1 MNIWFDYSLLPVYTR
16 STSGLRVET
25 YNMLHIEALSY
36 SNLRKIEQPFF
47 PSTSGQ
53 LPVDKSIFSVTI
65 RWEKQGC
72 PKIKYDVEYS
82 IRHQSGRPKLINT
95 QVQENF
101 LEIKNLLP
109 KTTISIRLRA
119 RREKN
124 VSDFTDF
131 ARIIIPHTN
140 ETKDFTF
147 DPDSAH
153 QKLSLE
159 RVYISLWR
167 NY

>member
-1 MNIWFDYSLLPVYTR
+1 MTV
-16 STSGLRVET
+16 
-25 YNMLHIEALSY
+25 
-36 SNLRKIEQPFF
+36 
-47 PSTSGQ
+47 
-53 LPVDKSIFSVTI
+53 
-65 RWEKQGC
+65 RWENQGC

-82 IRHQSGRPKLINT
+82 IRHRSGRPKLVNT
-95 QVQENF
+95 QVSENF

-159 RVYISLWR
+159 RVFQFLVRVLTCAIIGSFLNNLVISFG
-167 NY
+167 NI

>member
-1 MNIWFDYSLLPVYTR
+1 MTV
-16 STSGLRVET
+16 
-25 YNMLHIEALSY
+25 
-36 SNLRKIEQPFF
+36 
-47 PSTSGQ
+47 
-53 LPVDKSIFSVTI
+53 
-65 RWEKQGC
+65 RWENQGC

-82 IRHQSGRPKLINT
+82 IRHRSGRPKLVNT
-95 QVQENF
+95 QVSENF

-159 RVYISLWR
+159 RVFNFYELLTCALIGTFLNNLVISFG
-167 NY
+167 NI

>member
-1 MNIWFDYSLLPVYTR
+1 MSFQVKRSQKFPRNLPIRVKLRTRSEQITSGELPVY
-16 STSGLRVET
+16 
-25 YNMLHIEALSY
+25 
-36 SNLRKIEQPFF
+36 
-47 PSTSGQ
+47 
-53 LPVDKSIFSVTI
+53 KSIFSVTI

-159 RVYISLWR
+159 RVHLSLWR
-167 NY
+167 HH

>member
-1 MNIWFDYSLLPVYTR
+1 MTV
-16 STSGLRVET
+16 
-25 YNMLHIEALSY
+25 
-36 SNLRKIEQPFF
+36 
-47 PSTSGQ
+47 
-53 LPVDKSIFSVTI
+53 
-65 RWEKQGC
+65 RWENQGC

-82 IRHQSGRPKLINT
+82 IRHRSGRPKLVNT
-95 QVQENF
+95 QVSENF

-159 RVYISLWR
+159 RVFQFLRVAHLRPHRYIFE
-167 NY
+167 

>member
-1 MNIWFDYSLLPVYTR
+1 MTV
-16 STSGLRVET
+16 
-25 YNMLHIEALSY
+25 
-36 SNLRKIEQPFF
+36 
-47 PSTSGQ
+47 
-53 LPVDKSIFSVTI
+53 
-65 RWEKQGC
+65 RWENQGC

-82 IRHQSGRPKLINT
+82 IRHRSGRPKLVNT
-95 QVQENF
+95 QVSENF

-159 RVYISLWR
+159 RVFQFLRVAHKKHAYLIEKLTAVNGQSYPLTLL
-167 NY
+167 